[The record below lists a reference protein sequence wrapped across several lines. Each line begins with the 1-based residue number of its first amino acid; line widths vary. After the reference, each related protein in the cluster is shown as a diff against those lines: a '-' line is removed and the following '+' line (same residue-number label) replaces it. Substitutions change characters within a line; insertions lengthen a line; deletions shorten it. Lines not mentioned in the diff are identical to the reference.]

1 MKGGLEIRAATF
13 RYEDMM
19 MCFDLTV
26 DEGQFVAVMGPSGAG
41 KSTLLLLIAGFEP
54 PLGGE
59 ICWRGKDITQLPPA
73 ERPLSIM
80 FQENNLF
87 AHLDAFANVALGL
100 SPSLKLSREQRQEA
114 EGALQRVG
122 LEGFGE
128 RLPGELSGG
137 ERQRVALARTLVR
150 KKPLLL
156 LDEPFAALGP
166 AMKKDMI
173 ELMKE
178 LQKERNLTILL
189 VTHEPAD
196 ARAAASHTAFVHE
209 GRILAKRR
217 SEELFKSKDIP
228 ELRDYLGNIPSP
240 VGEG

>member
-1 MKGGLEIRAATF
+1 MKAGLEIRAVTF

-19 MCFDLTV
+19 MRFDLTV
-26 DEGQFVAVMGPSGAG
+26 DEEEFIAIMGPSGAG
-41 KSTLLLLIAGFEP
+41 KSTLLQLIAGFEQ
-54 PLGGE
+54 PLQGE
-59 ICWRGKDITQLPPA
+59 IRWRGQDITRLLPA
-73 ERPLSIM
+73 DRPLSIM

-87 AHLDAFANVALGL
+87 AHLDVFTNVALGL
-100 SPSLKLSREQRQEA
+100 SPSLTLSREQRQEA
-114 EGALQRVG
+114 EGALRRVG

-166 AMKKDMI
+166 AMKKDMT
-173 ELMKE
+173 ELIKE

-189 VTHEPAD
+189 VTHEPMD
-196 ARAAASHTAFVHE
+196 AQAAASHTAFVHD
-209 GRILAKRR
+209 GRILTKRR
-217 SEELFKSKDIP
+217 SEELFKSTDIQ
-228 ELRDYLGNIPSP
+228 ELRDYLGTA
-240 VGEG
+240 G

>member
-1 MKGGLEIRAATF
+1 MKRGLEIRAATF

-26 DEGQFVAVMGPSGAG
+26 DEGQFVAIMGASGAG
-41 KSTLLLLIAGFEP
+41 KSTLLLLIAGFEEA
-54 PLGGE
+54 LGGE
-59 ICWRGKDITQLPPA
+59 IRWGGLDITQLPPA

-100 SPSLKLSREQRQEA
+100 SPSLKLSRDQRQEA
-114 EGALQRVG
+114 EDALRRVG
-122 LEGFGE
+122 LEGFGD

-166 AMKKDMI
+166 AMKKDMM
-173 ELMKE
+173 ELIRA
-178 LQKERNLTILL
+178 LQQERNLTILL

-196 ARAAASHTAFVHE
+196 ARAAASHTAFVLE

-217 SEELFKSKDIP
+217 SEELFKAREIP
-228 ELRDYLGNIPSP
+228 ELKDYLGEA
-240 VGEG
+240 G

>member
-1 MKGGLEIRAATF
+1 MKAGLELRAVTF
-13 RYEDMM
+13 RYEDMN
-19 MCFDLTV
+19 MCFDLAV
-26 DEGQFVAVMGPSGAG
+26 DEEELIAIMGPSGAG
-41 KSTLLLLIAGFEP
+41 KSTLLQLIAGFEQ
-54 PLGGE
+54 PLQGE
-59 ICWRGKDITQLPPA
+59 IRWRGKNITGLPPA

-100 SPSLKLSREQRQEA
+100 SPSLTLSREQRQET
-114 EGALQRVG
+114 EGALRRVG

-166 AMKKDMI
+166 AMKKNMT
-173 ELMKE
+173 ELIKD

-189 VTHEPAD
+189 VTHEPMD
-196 ARAAASHTAFVHE
+196 AQAAATHTAFVHE

-217 SEELFKSKDIP
+217 SVELFKSTDIP
-228 ELRDYLGNIPSP
+228 ELSDYLGTA
-240 VGEG
+240 G

>member
-1 MKGGLEIRAATF
+1 MKGGLEVRAVTF
-13 RYEDMM
+13 RYEDMT
-19 MCFDLTV
+19 MCFDLRV
-26 DEGQFVAVMGPSGAG
+26 DEEEFVAIMGPSGAG
-41 KSTLLLLIAGFEP
+41 KSTLLQLIAGFEQ
-54 PLGGE
+54 PLEGE
-59 ICWRGKDITQLPPA
+59 IRWRGRDITRLLPA

-87 AHLDAFANVALGL
+87 AHLDVFANVALGL

-122 LEGFGE
+122 LEGFGN

-166 AMKKDMI
+166 AMKKDMT

-178 LQKERNLTILL
+178 LQRERNLTILL
-189 VTHEPAD
+189 VTHEPMD
-196 ARAAASHTAFVHE
+196 ARAAASHTAFVHN

-217 SEELFKSKDIP
+217 SEELFKSQDIP
-228 ELRDYLGNIPSP
+228 ELRDYLGPS
-240 VGEG
+240 G

>member
-1 MKGGLEIRAATF
+1 MKDGLEIRAVTF
-13 RYEDMM
+13 RYEEMM
-19 MCFDLTV
+19 MCFDLTI
-26 DEGQFVAVMGPSGAG
+26 DEGEFVAIMGPSGAG
-41 KSTLLLLIAGFEP
+41 KSTLLLLIAGFEQ
-54 PLGGE
+54 PLGGA
-59 ICWRGKDITQLPPA
+59 IRWRGQEITRRPPA

-87 AHLDAFANVALGL
+87 AHLDAFTNVALGL
-100 SPSLKLSREQRQEA
+100 SPSLQLSRAQRQEA
-114 EGALQRVG
+114 EGALERVG
-122 LEGFGE
+122 LKGFGD

-166 AMKKDMI
+166 AMKKDMTA
-173 ELMKE
+173 LLKE
-178 LQKERNLTILL
+178 LQKERNLTVLL

-196 ARAAASHTAFVHE
+196 ARSAASHTAFVNE

-228 ELRDYLGNIPSP
+228 ELRAYLGN
-240 VGEG
+240 ED

>member
-1 MKGGLEIRAATF
+1 MKAGLELRAVTF

-19 MCFDLTV
+19 MCFDLRV
-26 DEGQFVAVMGPSGAG
+26 DEEEFIAIMGPSGAG
-41 KSTLLLLIAGFEP
+41 KSTLLQLIAGFEQ
-54 PLGGE
+54 PLQGE
-59 ICWRGKDITQLPPA
+59 IRWRGKNITRLPPA

-100 SPSLKLSREQRQEA
+100 SPSLTLSREQRQET
-114 EGALQRVG
+114 EGALRRVG
-122 LEGFGE
+122 LEGIGA

-166 AMKKDMI
+166 AMKKNMT
-173 ELMKE
+173 ELMKD

-189 VTHEPAD
+189 VTHEPMD
-196 ARAAASHTAFVHE
+196 AQAAATHTAFMHE

-217 SEELFKSKDIP
+217 SVELFKSTDIP
-228 ELRDYLGNIPSP
+228 ELSDYLGTA
-240 VGEG
+240 G

>member
-1 MKGGLEIRAATF
+1 MKAGLELRAVTF

-26 DEGQFVAVMGPSGAG
+26 DEEEFIAIMGPSGAG
-41 KSTLLLLIAGFEP
+41 KSTLLQLIAGFEQ
-54 PLGGE
+54 PLQGE
-59 ICWRGKDITQLPPA
+59 IRWRGQDITRLPPS

-87 AHLDAFANVALGL
+87 AHLDVFTNVALGL
-100 SPSLKLSREQRQEA
+100 SPSLTLNRQQRQEA
-114 EGALQRVG
+114 EGALRRVG
-122 LEGFGE
+122 LDGFGN

-166 AMKKDMI
+166 AMKKDMT

-189 VTHEPAD
+189 VTHEPMD
-196 ARAAASHTAFVHE
+196 AQAAASHTAFVHD
-209 GRILAKRR
+209 GRVLAKRR
-217 SEELFKSKDIP
+217 SDELFKSTDIP
-228 ELRDYLGNIPSP
+228 ELREYLGIA
-240 VGEG
+240 G

>member
-1 MKGGLEIRAATF
+1 MKAALELRAVTF

-19 MCFDLTV
+19 MCFDLAV
-26 DEGQFVAVMGPSGAG
+26 DEEEFIAIMGPSGAG
-41 KSTLLLLIAGFEP
+41 KSTLLQLIAGFEQ
-54 PLGGE
+54 PLQGE
-59 ICWRGKDITQLPPA
+59 IRWRGKNITSLPPA

-100 SPSLKLSREQRQEA
+100 SPSLTLNREQRQET
-114 EGALQRVG
+114 EGALRRVG
-122 LEGFGE
+122 LEGFGA

-166 AMKKDMI
+166 AMKKNMT
-173 ELMKE
+173 ELMKD

-189 VTHEPAD
+189 VTHEPMD
-196 ARAAASHTAFVHE
+196 AQAAATHTAFMHE

-217 SEELFKSKDIP
+217 SVDLFKSTDIP
-228 ELRDYLGNIPSP
+228 ELSDYLGTA
-240 VGEG
+240 G

>member
-1 MKGGLEIRAATF
+1 MKAGLEIRAVTF

-19 MCFDLTV
+19 MRFDLTV
-26 DEGQFVAVMGPSGAG
+26 DEEEFIAIMGPSGAG
-41 KSTLLLLIAGFEP
+41 KSTLLQLIAGFEQ
-54 PLGGE
+54 PLQGE
-59 ICWRGKDITQLPPA
+59 IRWRGQNITQLPPA

-87 AHLDAFANVALGL
+87 AHLDVFTNVALGL
-100 SPSLKLSREQRQEA
+100 SPSLTLSREQRQEA
-114 EGALQRVG
+114 EGALRRVG

-166 AMKKDMI
+166 AMKKDMT
-173 ELMKE
+173 ELIKE

-189 VTHEPAD
+189 VTHEPMD
-196 ARAAASHTAFVHE
+196 AQAAAGHTAFVHD

-217 SEELFKSKDIP
+217 SEELFKSTDIQ
-228 ELRDYLGNIPSP
+228 ELRDYLGTA
-240 VGEG
+240 G

>member
-1 MKGGLEIRAATF
+1 MKAGLEIRAVTF

-19 MCFDLTV
+19 MRFDLTV
-26 DEGQFVAVMGPSGAG
+26 NEEEFIALMGPSGAG
-41 KSTLLLLIAGFEP
+41 KSTLLQLIAGFEQ
-54 PLGGE
+54 PLQGE
-59 ICWRGKDITQLPPA
+59 IRWRGKNITRLPPA

-87 AHLDAFANVALGL
+87 AHLHVFANVALGL
-100 SPSLKLSREQRQEA
+100 SPSLTLSREQRQEA
-114 EGALQRVG
+114 EGALRRVG

-166 AMKKDMI
+166 AMKKNMT
-173 ELMKE
+173 ELMKD

-189 VTHEPAD
+189 VTHEPMD
-196 ARAAASHTAFVHE
+196 AQAAATHTAFMHE

-217 SEELFKSKDIP
+217 SVELFKSTDIP
-228 ELRDYLGNIPSP
+228 ELSDYLGTA
-240 VGEG
+240 G

>member
-1 MKGGLEIRAATF
+1 LE
-13 RYEDMM
+13 
-19 MCFDLTV
+19 
-26 DEGQFVAVMGPSGAG
+26 Q
-41 KSTLLLLIAGFEP
+41 

-59 ICWRGKDITQLPPA
+59 ILWRGGNIIRLPPA

-87 AHLDAFANVALGL
+87 AHLDVCANVALGL
-100 SPSLKLSREQRQEA
+100 SPSLTLSHAHRQEV

-122 LEGFGE
+122 LEGFGD

-166 AMKKDMI
+166 AMKKDMVK
-173 ELMKE
+173 LMKE

-209 GRILAKRR
+209 GRILAMRR

-228 ELRDYLGNIPSP
+228 ELAAYLGDT
-240 VGEG
+240 E

>member
-1 MKGGLEIRAATF
+1 MKAGLEIRAVTF

-19 MCFDLTV
+19 MRFDLTV
-26 DEGQFVAVMGPSGAG
+26 DEEEFIAIMGPSGAG
-41 KSTLLLLIAGFEP
+41 KSTLLQLIAGFEQ
-54 PLGGE
+54 PLQGE
-59 ICWRGKDITQLPPA
+59 IRWRGKNITRLPPA

-100 SPSLKLSREQRQEA
+100 SPSLTLSREQRQET
-114 EGALQRVG
+114 EGALRRVG

-166 AMKKDMI
+166 AMKKTMT
-173 ELMKE
+173 ELMKD
-178 LQKERNLTILL
+178 LQQERNLTILL
-189 VTHEPAD
+189 VTHEPMD
-196 ARAAASHTAFVHE
+196 AQAAATHTAFVHE

-217 SEELFKSKDIP
+217 SVELFKSTDIP
-228 ELRDYLGNIPSP
+228 ELSDYLGTA
-240 VGEG
+240 G